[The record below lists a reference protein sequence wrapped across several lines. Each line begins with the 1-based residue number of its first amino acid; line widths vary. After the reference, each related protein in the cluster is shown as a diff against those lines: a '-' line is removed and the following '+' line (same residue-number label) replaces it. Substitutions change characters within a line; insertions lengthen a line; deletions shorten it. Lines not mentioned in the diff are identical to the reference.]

1 MRPIHEHCR
10 RSPFVRQL
18 KVADLSAIVGLQ
30 ETVTAELP
38 VGFVRSKTESEFRTY
53 LDGTRGIAY
62 GIVEGNPL
70 LAISLLRIPDENH
83 PNVGLPFPL
92 VPEEDWSVCACFL
105 ENTMVLPA
113 VRGRGYH
120 RILLRARLAHAASVK
135 MKWIC
140 AGVHLQN
147 VVSWTNLLARG
158 MTITG
163 IRFDL
168 GYPIIGLL
176 RSCDALA
183 LPSDSNDQVW
193 IRAQDPSQHQAALQD
208 GYIGVRLGSDGGVIY
223 QRLSSNGMRPTT
235 SLRWKASPRIL
246 DRLHL
251 RESSLFSCQKKT
263 EPYKL

>member
-1 MRPIHEHCR
+1 M
-10 RSPFVRQL
+10 STANSFFVKQL
-18 KVADLSAIVGLQ
+18 KVTDLSAMVAIQ
-30 ETVTAELP
+30 EAVTADLP
-38 VGFVRSKTESEFRTY
+38 MGFVRSKAESEFRAY

-62 GIVEGNPL
+62 GIVEGSTL

-83 PNVGLPFPL
+83 PNAGLPFPL

-120 RILLRARLAHAASVK
+120 RVLLRARLAHAASLK

-147 VVSWTNLLARG
+147 SASWANLLAKG
-158 MTITG
+158 MAITG

-168 GYPIIGLL
+168 GYPMIGLL

-193 IRAQDPSQHQAALQD
+193 IRAQDPWHHQAALQN
-208 GYIGVRLGSDGGVIY
+208 GYIGVRPGSDGSVIY
-223 QRLSSNGMRPTT
+223 QRL
-235 SLRWKASPRIL
+235 
-246 DRLHL
+246 
-251 RESSLFSCQKKT
+251 FS
-263 EPYKL
+263 